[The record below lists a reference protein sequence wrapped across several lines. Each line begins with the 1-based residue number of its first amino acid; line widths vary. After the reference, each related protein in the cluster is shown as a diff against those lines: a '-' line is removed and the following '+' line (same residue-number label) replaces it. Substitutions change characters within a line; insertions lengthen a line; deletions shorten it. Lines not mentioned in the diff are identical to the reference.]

1 MMSNEDKLEA
11 RLDSEMKNE
20 HIFIPGGYTSPIL
33 SPQLPTSPLVLNTY
47 VKNKQHTTSN
57 DTLRGILESNKTDN
71 HGVTESF
78 GNDISGTE

>member
-47 VKNKQHTTSN
+47 VKNK
-57 DTLRGILESNKTDN
+57 
-71 HGVTESF
+71 
-78 GNDISGTE
+78 